1 MKNTFKLGFVALAL
15 SLSFAA
21 CSGNKP
27 KDGADTTVV
36 GNTTTVVDTTKNDT
50 TVKTAE
56 PVKKDTVVTTETKKT
71 VTKKM

>member
-1 MKNTFKLGFVALAL
+1 MKNSIKLGLAALAL
-15 SLSFAA
+15 SATFAA

-27 KDGADTTVV
+27 AADADTTVV
-36 GNTTTVVDTTKNDT
+36 GNTTTIVDTTKNDT

-71 VTKKM
+71 VIKKK